1 MEVACVTKDRVSGL
15 LDPWGSFDLMVG
27 LPAVAFPHL
36 ANGYI
41 ISRWPWRARAVQ
53 LLLTGRSTL
62 KHLEHPKDYRCAEGC
77 LGSPPIRT
85 VEVTQKE
92 FLHLPQ
98 AFLKE
103 GLCLSSSMQL
113 SEMSE
118 DEKCLSA
125 WRLPDT
131 YVTRNLAS
139 ALQVSDV

>member
-1 MEVACVTKDRVSGL
+1 MEVAWVTRDRVSGP

-36 ANGYI
+36 ANGHI

-53 LLLTGRSTL
+53 LLLTGRSTF
-62 KHLEHPKDYRCAEGC
+62 KHLEYPKDYRYAEQC
-77 LGSPPIRT
+77 LGSSPMRAM
-85 VEVTQKE
+85 EVTRKE
-92 FLHLPQ
+92 CLHLPH

-118 DEKCLSA
+118 DKKCFSA
-125 WRLPDT
+125 RRLPDT